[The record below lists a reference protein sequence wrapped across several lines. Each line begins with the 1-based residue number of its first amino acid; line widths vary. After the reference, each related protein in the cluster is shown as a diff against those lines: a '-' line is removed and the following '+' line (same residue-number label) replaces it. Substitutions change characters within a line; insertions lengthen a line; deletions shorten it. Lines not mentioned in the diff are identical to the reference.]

1 MGVNT
6 LPKLNFSVPFAMTSA
21 LPLDWNSYFTSLSEA
36 QAAAATADV
45 AGSSTTA
52 FYYGQQI
59 MVVEGGV
66 ATLYVIQPDKTL
78 KAAGSALTAD
88 GTSIAIVDGQV
99 QILGFA
105 AAETGAQPRKKAD
118 GSIEW
123 IKPDTTTVE
132 GLQTAVEGLES
143 DVGDLQTAVGNVY
156 TKAEVDSKVAGVYHY
171 KGSVATYAE
180 LPSVD
185 VAAGDVYNVAAADA
199 EHDIKAGDNVAW
211 TGTAWDV
218 LAGTVDLSGY
228 ATSAAL
234 DGKVDKVEG
243 KQLSTEDYTTEEKTK
258 LSGIAEGA
266 QVNAIDAVSS
276 EFVINPDGK
285 TLSLAAVA
293 MDKVTGLSAA
303 LAGKVDAEAGKGLS
317 SNDYTT
323 AEKEK
328 LAGIAAGAQQNVIE
342 AIQANGVA
350 LPVSEKAVNL
360 PLATAEAVG
369 LVKSSIA
376 ENGVSVGAGGEMTV
390 NSLNV
395 SKLTQTAGDLL
406 ILDGGDASGL
416 AAAV

>member
-132 GLQTAVEGLES
+132 GLQTAVE
-143 DVGDLQTAVGNVY
+143 DLQTAVGNVY

-180 LPSVD
+180 LPSAD

-228 ATSAAL
+228 ATAAAL

-285 TLSLAAVA
+285 TLSVQAID
-293 MDKVTGLSAA
+293 MDKITGLSDA
-303 LAGKVDAEAGKGLS
+303 LAARE
-317 SNDYTT
+317 
-323 AEKEK
+323 
-328 LAGIAAGAQQNVIE
+328 NVIE
-342 AIQANGVA
+342 AVQVNGTA
-350 LPVSEKAVNL
+350 LSVSEKTVNI
-360 PLATAEAVG
+360 PLATADAVG
-369 LVKSSIA
+369 LVKSASE
-376 ENGVSVGAGGEMTV
+376 ENTVAVGADGTMTV
-390 NSLNV
+390 NDINI
-395 SKLTQTAGDLL
+395 SKLTQTSGDVLV
-406 ILDGGDASGL
+406 LDGGSSAND
-416 AAAV
+416 

>member
-78 KAAGSALTAD
+78 KAVGSSLTAD

-180 LPSVD
+180 LPSAD
-185 VAAGDVYNVAAADA
+185 VVAGDVYNVAAADA

-228 ATSAAL
+228 ATAAAL

-285 TLSLAAVA
+285 TLSVQAID
-293 MDKVTGLSAA
+293 MDKITGLSDA
-303 LAGKVDAEAGKGLS
+303 LAARE
-317 SNDYTT
+317 
-323 AEKEK
+323 
-328 LAGIAAGAQQNVIE
+328 NVIE
-342 AIQANGVA
+342 AVQVNGTA
-350 LPVSEKAVNL
+350 LSVSEKTVNI
-360 PLATAEAVG
+360 PLATADAVG
-369 LVKSSIA
+369 LVKSASA
-376 ENGVSVGAGGEMTV
+376 ENTVAVGADGTMTV
-390 NSLNV
+390 NDINI
-395 SKLTQTAGDLL
+395 SKLTQTSGDVLV
-406 ILDGGDASGL
+406 LDGGSSAND
-416 AAAV
+416 

>member
-45 AGSSTTA
+45 AGSSTTV

-143 DVGDLQTAVGNVY
+143 DVESLQTAVGNVY
-156 TKAEVDSKVAGVYHY
+156 TKSEVDSKVAGVYRY

-180 LPSVD
+180 LPSAD

-199 EHDIKAGDNVAW
+199 EHGIKAGDNVAW

-228 ATSAAL
+228 ATAAAL
-234 DGKVDKVEG
+234 DGKVDKVTGSRLMTEAEG
-243 KQLSTEDYTTEEKTK
+243 TK
-258 LSGIAEGA
+258 LSGVAEGA
-266 QVNAIDAVSS
+266 QVNAIDGVSS

-317 SNDYTT
+317 ANDYTT
-323 AEKEK
+323 AEKDK

-342 AIQANGVA
+342 AIQANGVS
-350 LPVSEKAVNL
+350 LPVSEKTVNL

-376 ENGVSVGAGGEMTV
+376 ENGVSVAADGAMTV

-416 AAAV
+416 AAVV

>member
-1 MGVNT
+1 
-6 LPKLNFSVPFAMTSA
+6 MTVFQKAYPIVKNESGGY
-21 LPLDWNSYFTSLSEA
+21 SIVVSLSN
-36 QAAAATADV
+36 Q
-45 AGSSTTA
+45 
-52 FYYGQQI
+52 
-59 MVVEGGV
+59 
-66 ATLYVIQPDKTL
+66 
-78 KAAGSALTAD
+78 
-88 GTSIAIVDGQV
+88 
-99 QILGFA
+99 
-105 AAETGAQPRKKAD
+105 
-118 GSIEW
+118 
-123 IKPDTTTVE
+123 DTR
-132 GLQTAVEGLES
+132 
-143 DVGDLQTAVGNVY
+143 DL
-156 TKAEVDSKVAGVYHY
+156 SP
-171 KGSVATYAE
+171 ATY
-180 LPSVD
+180 V
-185 VAAGDVYNVAAADA
+185 
-199 EHDIKAGDNVAW
+199 W
-211 TGTAWDV
+211 TLILVTEPGTDQ
-218 LAGTVDLSGY
+218 SG
-228 ATSAAL
+228 
-234 DGKVDKVEG
+234 
-243 KQLSTEDYTTEEKTK
+243 
-258 LSGIAEGA
+258 
-266 QVNAIDAVSS
+266 
-276 EFVINPDGK
+276 NPDGK

-342 AIQANGVA
+342 AIQLNGVA

>member
-21 LPLDWNSYFTSLSEA
+21 LPLDWNSYFTSLTEA

-45 AGSSTTA
+45 AGSSTTVY
-52 FYYGQQI
+52 YYGQQI

-118 GSIEW
+118 GTIEW

-143 DVGDLQTAVGNVY
+143 DVESLTSSVESNTAAIETLNGTGEGSVSKQVADAVAQIVSDAPEAYDTLKEISDWISSHAGSAAEMNSAIQSLQTAM
-156 TKAEVDSKVAGVYHY
+156 
-171 KGSVATYAE
+171 
-180 LPSVD
+180 
-185 VAAGDVYNVAAADA
+185 GD
-199 EHDIKAGDNVAW
+199 
-211 TGTAWDV
+211 
-218 LAGTVDLSGY
+218 
-228 ATSAAL
+228 
-234 DGKVDKVEG
+234 KVDKVEG
-243 KQLSTEDYTTEEKTK
+243 KQLSTEDYTTTEKTK

-285 TLSLAAVA
+285 TLSVQAID
-293 MDKVTGLSAA
+293 MDKITGLSDA
-303 LAGKVDAEAGKGLS
+303 LAARE
-317 SNDYTT
+317 
-323 AEKEK
+323 
-328 LAGIAAGAQQNVIE
+328 NVIE
-342 AIQANGVA
+342 AVQVNGTA
-350 LPVSEKAVNL
+350 LSVSEKTVNI
-360 PLATAEAVG
+360 PLATADAVG
-369 LVKSSIA
+369 LVKSASE
-376 ENGVSVGAGGEMTV
+376 ENTVAVGADGTMTV
-390 NSLNV
+390 NDINI
-395 SKLTQTAGDLL
+395 SKLTQTSGDVLV
-406 ILDGGDASGL
+406 LDGGSSAND
-416 AAAV
+416 

>member
-21 LPLDWNSYFTSLSEA
+21 LPLDWNSYFTSLTEA

-143 DVGDLQTAVGNVY
+143 DVESLQTAVGNVY
-156 TKAEVDSKVAGVYHY
+156 TKSEVDSKVAGVYRY

-180 LPSVD
+180 LPSAD

-199 EHDIKAGDNVAW
+199 EHGVKAGDNVAW

-234 DGKVDKVEG
+234 DGKVDKVAGSRLMTEAEG
-243 KQLSTEDYTTEEKTK
+243 TK
-258 LSGIAEGA
+258 LAGIAEGA
-266 QVNAIDAVSS
+266 QVNAIDGVSS

-317 SNDYTT
+317 SNDYTDD
-323 AEKEK
+323 EKSK
-328 LAGIAAGAQQNVIE
+328 LAGIANGAQQNVIE

-350 LPVSEKAVNL
+350 LPVSGKTVNL
-360 PLATAEAVG
+360 PMATAQAVG
-369 LVKSSIA
+369 LVKSSA
-376 ENGVSVGAGGEMTV
+376 AASRSAR
-390 NSLNV
+390 
-395 SKLTQTAGDLL
+395 TAG
-406 ILDGGDASGL
+406 
-416 AAAV
+416 

>member
-21 LPLDWNSYFTSLSEA
+21 LPLDWNSYFTSLTEA

-118 GSIEW
+118 GTIEW

-143 DVGDLQTAVGNVY
+143 DVESLQTAVGNVY
-156 TKAEVDSKVAGVYHY
+156 TKSEVDSKVAGVYRY

-180 LPSVD
+180 LPSAD

-199 EHDIKAGDNVAW
+199 EHGVKAGDNVAW

-234 DGKVDKVEG
+234 DGKVDKVAGSRLMTEAEG
-243 KQLSTEDYTTEEKTK
+243 TK
-258 LSGIAEGA
+258 LAGIAEGA
-266 QVNAIDAVSS
+266 QVNAIDGVSS

-342 AIQANGVA
+342 AIQLNGVA

-360 PLATAEAVG
+360 PLATAKAVG

>member
-21 LPLDWNSYFTSLSEA
+21 LPLDWNSYFTSLTEA

-45 AGSSTTA
+45 AGSSTTVY
-52 FYYGQQI
+52 YYGQQI

-105 AAETGAQPRKKAD
+105 AAEAGAQPRKKAD

-143 DVGDLQTAVGNVY
+143 DVESLQTAVGNVY

-180 LPSVD
+180 LPSAD

-228 ATSAAL
+228 ATAAAL

-285 TLSLAAVA
+285 TLSVQAID
-293 MDKVTGLSAA
+293 MDKITGLSDA
-303 LAGKVDAEAGKGLS
+303 LAARE
-317 SNDYTT
+317 
-323 AEKEK
+323 
-328 LAGIAAGAQQNVIE
+328 NVIE
-342 AIQANGVA
+342 AVQVNGTA
-350 LPVSEKAVNL
+350 LSVSEKTVNI
-360 PLATAEAVG
+360 PLATADAVG
-369 LVKSSIA
+369 LVKSASE
-376 ENGVSVGAGGEMTV
+376 ENTVAVGADGTMTV
-390 NSLNV
+390 NDINI
-395 SKLTQTAGDLL
+395 SKLTQTSGDVLV
-406 ILDGGDASGL
+406 LDGGSSAND
-416 AAAV
+416 

>member
-156 TKAEVDSKVAGVYHY
+156 TKSEVDSKVAGVYHY

-180 LPSVD
+180 LPSAD

-228 ATSAAL
+228 ATAAAL
-234 DGKVDKVEG
+234 DGKVDKVAGSRLMTEAEG
-243 KQLSTEDYTTEEKTK
+243 TK

-342 AIQANGVA
+342 AIQLNGVA

-376 ENGVSVGAGGEMTV
+376 EHGVSVGAGGEMTV

>member
-132 GLQTAVEGLES
+132 GLQTAVE
-143 DVGDLQTAVGNVY
+143 DLQTAVGNVY

-180 LPSVD
+180 LPSAD

-218 LAGTVDLSGY
+218 LAGTVDLLGY

-342 AIQANGVA
+342 AIQLNGVA

>member
-21 LPLDWNSYFTSLSEA
+21 LPLDWNSYFTSLTEA

-143 DVGDLQTAVGNVY
+143 DVESLQTAVGNVY
-156 TKAEVDSKVAGVYHY
+156 TKSEVDSKVAGVYRY

-180 LPSVD
+180 LPSAD

-199 EHDIKAGDNVAW
+199 EHGVKAGDNVAW

-234 DGKVDKVEG
+234 DGKVDKVAGSRLMTEAEG
-243 KQLSTEDYTTEEKTK
+243 TK
-258 LSGIAEGA
+258 LAGIAEGA
-266 QVNAIDAVSS
+266 QVNAIDGVSS

-317 SNDYTT
+317 SNDYTDD
-323 AEKEK
+323 EKSK
-328 LAGIAAGAQQNVIE
+328 LAGIANGAQQNVIE

-350 LPVSEKAVNL
+350 LPVSGKTVNL
-360 PLATAEAVG
+360 PMATAQAVG
-369 LVKSSIA
+369 LVKSSAA
-376 ENGVSVGAGGEMTV
+376 ENGVSVGADGGMTV

>member
-21 LPLDWNSYFTSLSEA
+21 LPLDWNSYFTSLTEA

-45 AGSSTTA
+45 AGSSTTVY
-52 FYYGQQI
+52 YYGQQI

-143 DVGDLQTAVGNVY
+143 DVGDLQTAVSNVY
-156 TKAEVDSKVAGVYHY
+156 TKAEVDSKVAGVYRY
-171 KGSVATYAE
+171 KGSVSTYGE
-180 LPSVD
+180 LPSAD
-185 VAAGDVYNVAAADA
+185 VAAGDVYNVATADA
-199 EHDIKAGDNVAW
+199 EHGIKAGDNVAW

-228 ATSAAL
+228 ATAAAL

-285 TLSLAAVA
+285 TLSVQAID
-293 MDKVTGLSAA
+293 MDKITGLSDA
-303 LAGKVDAEAGKGLS
+303 LAARE
-317 SNDYTT
+317 
-323 AEKEK
+323 
-328 LAGIAAGAQQNVIE
+328 NVIE
-342 AIQANGVA
+342 AVQVNGTA
-350 LPVSEKAVNL
+350 LSVSEKTVNI
-360 PLATAEAVG
+360 PLATADAVG
-369 LVKSSIA
+369 LVKSASA
-376 ENGVSVGAGGEMTV
+376 ENTVAVGADGTMTV
-390 NSLNV
+390 NDINI
-395 SKLTQTAGDLL
+395 SKLTQTSGDVLV
-406 ILDGGDASGL
+406 LDGGSSAND
-416 AAAV
+416 

>member
-1 MGVNT
+1 
-6 LPKLNFSVPFAMTSA
+6 MTSA

-118 GSIEW
+118 GTIEW

-143 DVGDLQTAVGNVY
+143 DVESLQTAVGNVY
-156 TKAEVDSKVAGVYHY
+156 TKSEVDSKVAGVYRY

-180 LPSVD
+180 LPSAD

-199 EHDIKAGDNVAW
+199 EHGVKAGDNVAW

-234 DGKVDKVEG
+234 DGKVDKVAGSRLMTEAEG
-243 KQLSTEDYTTEEKTK
+243 TK
-258 LSGIAEGA
+258 LAGIAEGA
-266 QVNAIDAVSS
+266 QVNAIDGVSS

-303 LAGKVDAEAGKGLS
+303 LAGKVDAEEGKGLS
-317 SNDYTT
+317 SNDYTDD
-323 AEKEK
+323 EKSK
-328 LAGIAAGAQQNVIE
+328 LAGIANGAQQNVIE

-350 LPVSEKAVNL
+350 LPVSGKTVNL
-360 PLATAEAVG
+360 PLATAQTVG
-369 LVKSSIA
+369 LVKSSAA
-376 ENGVSVGAGGEMTV
+376 ENGVSVGADGGMTV

>member
-21 LPLDWNSYFTSLSEA
+21 LPLDWNSYFTSLTEA

-105 AAETGAQPRKKAD
+105 AAEAGAQPRKKAD

-143 DVGDLQTAVGNVY
+143 DVESLTSSVASNTSAIQTLNGSG
-156 TKAEVDSKVAGVYHY
+156 E
-171 KGSVATYAE
+171 GSV
-180 LPSVD
+180 SKQV
-185 VAAGDVYNVAAADA
+185 ADA
-199 EHDIKAGDNVAW
+199 VAQIVSDAPEAYDTLKEISDWISSHASDAAEMNSSIQQNASDIGTLETTVAN
-211 TGTAWDV
+211 
-218 LAGTVDLSGY
+218 
-228 ATSAAL
+228 
-234 DGKVDKVEG
+234 KVDKVEG
-243 KQLSTEDYTTEEKTK
+243 KQLSTEDYTTAEKSK
-258 LSGIAEGA
+258 LAGIAEGA

-285 TLSLAAVA
+285 TLSLSAVA

-369 LVKSSIA
+369 LVKSSSA
-376 ENGVSVGAGGEMTV
+376 ENGVSVAADGLMTV
-390 NSLNV
+390 NSVNV

>member
-21 LPLDWNSYFTSLSEA
+21 LPLDWNSYFTSLTEA

-143 DVGDLQTAVGNVY
+143 DVESLQTAVGNVY

-171 KGSVATYAE
+171 KGSVATYAD
-180 LPSVD
+180 LPSAD

-234 DGKVDKVEG
+234 DGKVDKVAGSRLMTEAEG
-243 KQLSTEDYTTEEKTK
+243 TK
-258 LSGIAEGA
+258 LAGIAEGA
-266 QVNAIDAVSS
+266 QVNAIDGVSS

-303 LAGKVDAEAGKGLS
+303 LAGKVDAEEGKGLS
-317 SNDYTT
+317 SNDYTDD
-323 AEKEK
+323 EKSK
-328 LAGIAAGAQQNVIE
+328 LAGIANGAQQNVIE

-350 LPVSEKAVNL
+350 LPVSGKTVNL
-360 PLATAEAVG
+360 PLATAQTVG
-369 LVKSSIA
+369 LVKSSAA
-376 ENGVSVGAGGEMTV
+376 ENGVSVGADGLMTV
-390 NSLNV
+390 NSVNV

>member
-132 GLQTAVEGLES
+132 GLQTAVEGL
-143 DVGDLQTAVGNVY
+143 QTAVGNVY

-180 LPSVD
+180 LPSAD

-328 LAGIAAGAQQNVIE
+328 LASIAAGAQQNVIE
-342 AIQANGVA
+342 AIQLNGVA

>member
-228 ATSAAL
+228 ATAAAL

-285 TLSLAAVA
+285 TLSVQAID
-293 MDKVTGLSAA
+293 MDKITGLSDA
-303 LAGKVDAEAGKGLS
+303 LAARE
-317 SNDYTT
+317 
-323 AEKEK
+323 
-328 LAGIAAGAQQNVIE
+328 NVIE
-342 AIQANGVA
+342 AVQVNGTA
-350 LPVSEKAVNL
+350 LSVSEKTVNI
-360 PLATAEAVG
+360 PLATADAVG
-369 LVKSSIA
+369 LVKSASA
-376 ENGVSVGAGGEMTV
+376 ENTVAVGADGTMTV
-390 NSLNV
+390 NDINI
-395 SKLTQTAGDLL
+395 SKLTQTSGDVLV
-406 ILDGGDASGL
+406 LDGGSSAND
-416 AAAV
+416 

>member
-21 LPLDWNSYFTSLSEA
+21 LPLDWNSYFTSLTEA

-143 DVGDLQTAVGNVY
+143 DVESLQTAVGNVY

-199 EHDIKAGDNVAW
+199 EHGVKAGDNVAW

-228 ATSAAL
+228 ATAAAL

-285 TLSLAAVA
+285 TLSVQAID
-293 MDKVTGLSAA
+293 MDKITGLSDA
-303 LAGKVDAEAGKGLS
+303 LAARE
-317 SNDYTT
+317 
-323 AEKEK
+323 
-328 LAGIAAGAQQNVIE
+328 NVIE
-342 AIQANGVA
+342 AVQVNGTA
-350 LPVSEKAVNL
+350 LSVSEKTVNI
-360 PLATAEAVG
+360 PLATADAVG
-369 LVKSSIA
+369 LVKSASA
-376 ENGVSVGAGGEMTV
+376 ENTVAVGADGTMTV
-390 NSLNV
+390 NDINI
-395 SKLTQTAGDLL
+395 SKLTQTSGDVLV
-406 ILDGGDASGL
+406 LDGGSSAND
-416 AAAV
+416 

>member
-1 MGVNT
+1 
-6 LPKLNFSVPFAMTSA
+6 MTSA

-78 KAAGSALTAD
+78 KAVGSSLTAD

-143 DVGDLQTAVGNVY
+143 DVESLQTAVGNVY
-156 TKAEVDSKVAGVYHY
+156 TKSEVDSKVAGVYHY
-171 KGSVATYAE
+171 KGSVATYGD
-180 LPSVD
+180 LPSAD

-228 ATSAAL
+228 ATAAAL

-285 TLSLAAVA
+285 TLSVQAID
-293 MDKVTGLSAA
+293 MDKITGLSDA
-303 LAGKVDAEAGKGLS
+303 LAARE
-317 SNDYTT
+317 
-323 AEKEK
+323 
-328 LAGIAAGAQQNVIE
+328 NVIE
-342 AIQANGVA
+342 AVQVNGTA
-350 LPVSEKAVNL
+350 LSVSEKTVNI
-360 PLATAEAVG
+360 PLATADAVG
-369 LVKSSIA
+369 LVKSASA
-376 ENGVSVGAGGEMTV
+376 ENTVAVGADGTMTV
-390 NSLNV
+390 NDINI
-395 SKLTQTAGDLL
+395 SKLTQTSGDVLV
-406 ILDGGDASGL
+406 LDGGSSAND
-416 AAAV
+416 

>member
-132 GLQTAVEGLES
+132 GLQAAVEGLES
-143 DVGDLQTAVGNVY
+143 DVESLTSSVESNTAAIQTLNGTGDGSVDKKVADAVAQIVADAPESYDTLKEISDWISSHAGSAAEMNSAIQSLQTAMN
-156 TKAEVDSKVAGVYHY
+156 D
-171 KGSVATYAE
+171 
-180 LPSVD
+180 
-185 VAAGDVYNVAAADA
+185 
-199 EHDIKAGDNVAW
+199 
-211 TGTAWDV
+211 
-218 LAGTVDLSGY
+218 
-228 ATSAAL
+228 
-234 DGKVDKVEG
+234 KVDKVEG

-342 AIQANGVA
+342 AIQLNGVA

>member
-21 LPLDWNSYFTSLSEA
+21 LPLDWNSYFTSLAEA
-36 QAAAATADV
+36 QAAAASADV

-143 DVGDLQTAVGNVY
+143 DVESLQTAVGNVY
-156 TKAEVDSKVAGVYHY
+156 TKSEVDSKVAGVYRY

-180 LPSVD
+180 LPSAD

-199 EHDIKAGDNVAW
+199 EHGIKAGDNVAW

-228 ATSAAL
+228 ATAAAL
-234 DGKVDKVEG
+234 DGKVDKVTGSRLMTEAEG
-243 KQLSTEDYTTEEKTK
+243 TK

-266 QVNAIDAVSS
+266 QVNAIDGVSS

-317 SNDYTT
+317 ANDYTT
-323 AEKEK
+323 AEKDK

-416 AAAV
+416 ATAV

>member
-78 KAAGSALTAD
+78 KAVGSSLTAD

-180 LPSVD
+180 LPSAD
-185 VAAGDVYNVAAADA
+185 VVAGDVYNVAAADA

-228 ATSAAL
+228 ATAAAL

-243 KQLSTEDYTTEEKTK
+243 KQLSTEDYTTTEK
-258 LSGIAEGA
+258 S
-266 QVNAIDAVSS
+266 
-276 EFVINPDGK
+276 
-285 TLSLAAVA
+285 
-293 MDKVTGLSAA
+293 
-303 LAGKVDAEAGKGLS
+303 
-317 SNDYTT
+317 
-323 AEKEK
+323 K
-328 LAGIAAGAQQNVIE
+328 LAGIAPMAE
-342 AIQANGVA
+342 
-350 LPVSEKAVNL
+350 VNL
-360 PLATAEAVG
+360 IEEIQV
-369 LVKSSIA
+369 
-376 ENGVSVGAGGEMTV
+376 NGTPVPPSDKTV
-390 NSLNV
+390 NISVPTGALA
-395 SKLTQTAGDLL
+395 SKDEVAESD
-406 ILDGGDASGL
+406 L
-416 AAAV
+416 AAALASKINGKVDDSALAAIAKTGNINDLVQTSGDVLVLNCGTSSTVL

>member
-21 LPLDWNSYFTSLSEA
+21 LPLDWNSYFTSLTEA

-143 DVGDLQTAVGNVY
+143 DVESLQTAVGNVY
-156 TKAEVDSKVAGVYHY
+156 TKSEVDSKVAGVYRY

-180 LPSVD
+180 LPSAD

-199 EHDIKAGDNVAW
+199 EHGVKAGDNVAW

-234 DGKVDKVEG
+234 DGKVDKVAGSRLMTEAEG
-243 KQLSTEDYTTEEKTK
+243 TK
-258 LSGIAEGA
+258 LAGIAEGA
-266 QVNAIDAVSS
+266 QVNAIDGVSS

-369 LVKSSIA
+369 LVKSSSA
-376 ENGVSVGAGGEMTV
+376 ENGVSVAADGLMTV
-390 NSLNV
+390 NSVNV

>member
-21 LPLDWNSYFTSLSEA
+21 LPLDWNSYFTSLTEA

-45 AGSSTTA
+45 AGSSTTVY
-52 FYYGQQI
+52 YYGQQI

-105 AAETGAQPRKKAD
+105 AAEAGAQPRKKAD

-143 DVGDLQTAVGNVY
+143 DVESLQTAVGNVY
-156 TKAEVDSKVAGVYHY
+156 TKSEVDSKVAGVYHY

-180 LPSVD
+180 LPSAD

-228 ATSAAL
+228 ATAAAL

-285 TLSLAAVA
+285 TLSVQAID
-293 MDKVTGLSAA
+293 MDKITGLSDA
-303 LAGKVDAEAGKGLS
+303 LAARE
-317 SNDYTT
+317 
-323 AEKEK
+323 
-328 LAGIAAGAQQNVIE
+328 NVIE
-342 AIQANGVA
+342 AVQVNGTA
-350 LPVSEKAVNL
+350 LSVSEKTVNI
-360 PLATAEAVG
+360 PLATADAVG
-369 LVKSSIA
+369 LVKSASA
-376 ENGVSVGAGGEMTV
+376 ENTVAVGADGTMTV
-390 NSLNV
+390 NDINI
-395 SKLTQTAGDLL
+395 SKLTQTSGDVLV
-406 ILDGGDASGL
+406 LDGGSSAND
-416 AAAV
+416 

>member
-45 AGSSTTA
+45 AGSSTTV

-143 DVGDLQTAVGNVY
+143 DVESLQTAVGNVY
-156 TKAEVDSKVAGVYHY
+156 TKSEVDSKVAGVYRY

-180 LPSVD
+180 LPSAD

-199 EHDIKAGDNVAW
+199 EHGIKAGDNVAW

-228 ATSAAL
+228 ATAAAL
-234 DGKVDKVEG
+234 DGKVDKVTGSRLMTEAEG
-243 KQLSTEDYTTEEKTK
+243 TK

-266 QVNAIDAVSS
+266 QVNAIDGVSS

-317 SNDYTT
+317 ANDYTT
-323 AEKEK
+323 AEKDK

-416 AAAV
+416 ATAV

>member
-45 AGSSTTA
+45 AGSSTTV

-143 DVGDLQTAVGNVY
+143 DVESLQTAVGNVY
-156 TKAEVDSKVAGVYHY
+156 TKSEVDSKVAGVYRY

-180 LPSVD
+180 LPSAD

-199 EHDIKAGDNVAW
+199 EHGIKAGDNVAW

-228 ATSAAL
+228 ATAAAL
-234 DGKVDKVEG
+234 DGKVDKVTGSRLMTEAEG
-243 KQLSTEDYTTEEKTK
+243 TK

-266 QVNAIDAVSS
+266 QVNAIDGVSS

-317 SNDYTT
+317 ANDYTT
-323 AEKEK
+323 AEKDK

-342 AIQANGVA
+342 AIQANGVS
-350 LPVSEKAVNL
+350 LPVSEKTVNL

-376 ENGVSVGAGGEMTV
+376 ENGVSVAADGAMTV

>member
-21 LPLDWNSYFTSLSEA
+21 LPLDWNSYFTSLTEA

-143 DVGDLQTAVGNVY
+143 DVESLQTAVGNVY

-171 KGSVATYAE
+171 KGSVATYAD
-180 LPSVD
+180 LPSAD

-228 ATSAAL
+228 ATAAAL

-285 TLSLAAVA
+285 TLSVQAID
-293 MDKVTGLSAA
+293 MDKITGLSDA
-303 LAGKVDAEAGKGLS
+303 LAARE
-317 SNDYTT
+317 
-323 AEKEK
+323 
-328 LAGIAAGAQQNVIE
+328 NVIE
-342 AIQANGVA
+342 AVQVNGTA
-350 LPVSEKAVNL
+350 LSVSEKTVNI
-360 PLATAEAVG
+360 PLATADAVG
-369 LVKSSIA
+369 LVKSASE
-376 ENGVSVGAGGEMTV
+376 ENTVAVGADGTMTV
-390 NSLNV
+390 NDINI
-395 SKLTQTAGDLL
+395 SKLTQTSGDVLV
-406 ILDGGDASGL
+406 LDGGSSAND
-416 AAAV
+416 

>member
-118 GSIEW
+118 GTIEW

-143 DVGDLQTAVGNVY
+143 DVESLQTAVGNVY
-156 TKAEVDSKVAGVYHY
+156 TKSEVDSKVAGVYRY
-171 KGSVATYAE
+171 KGSVSTYAE
-180 LPSVD
+180 LPSAD

-199 EHDIKAGDNVAW
+199 EHGVKAGDNVAW

-234 DGKVDKVEG
+234 DGKVDKVAGSRLMTEAEG
-243 KQLSTEDYTTEEKTK
+243 TK
-258 LSGIAEGA
+258 LAGIAEGA
-266 QVNAIDAVSS
+266 QVNAIDGVSS

-303 LAGKVDAEAGKGLS
+303 LAGKVDAEEGKGLS
-317 SNDYTT
+317 SNDYTDD
-323 AEKEK
+323 EKSK
-328 LAGIAAGAQQNVIE
+328 LAGIANGAQQNVIE

-350 LPVSEKAVNL
+350 LPVSGKTVNL
-360 PLATAEAVG
+360 PLATAQTVG
-369 LVKSSIA
+369 LVKSSAA
-376 ENGVSVGAGGEMTV
+376 ENGVSVGADGLMTV
-390 NSLNV
+390 NSVNV

>member
-21 LPLDWNSYFTSLSEA
+21 LPLDWNSYFTSLTEA

-105 AAETGAQPRKKAD
+105 AAEAGAQPRKKAD

-143 DVGDLQTAVGNVY
+143 DVESLQTAVGNVY
-156 TKAEVDSKVAGVYHY
+156 TKSEVDSKVAGVYHY
-171 KGSVATYAE
+171 KGSVATYAD
-180 LPSVD
+180 LPSAD

-228 ATSAAL
+228 ATAAAL

-285 TLSLAAVA
+285 TLSVQAID
-293 MDKVTGLSAA
+293 MDKITGLSDA
-303 LAGKVDAEAGKGLS
+303 LAARE
-317 SNDYTT
+317 
-323 AEKEK
+323 
-328 LAGIAAGAQQNVIE
+328 NVIE
-342 AIQANGVA
+342 AVQVNGTA
-350 LPVSEKAVNL
+350 LSVSEKTVNI
-360 PLATAEAVG
+360 PLATADAVG
-369 LVKSSIA
+369 LVKSASE
-376 ENGVSVGAGGEMTV
+376 ENTVAVGADGTMTV
-390 NSLNV
+390 NDINI
-395 SKLTQTAGDLL
+395 SKLTQTSGDVLV
-406 ILDGGDASGL
+406 LDGGSSAND
-416 AAAV
+416 